1 MPGWNLDWI
10 LYTSF
15 GLMAVGD
22 VGATFY
28 YWFNLEYKLAGVFI
42 CYAIASVIFM
52 TITGVK

>member
-1 MPGWNLDWI
+1 MPGFNLDWL

-15 GLMAVGD
+15 GLMAIGD
-22 VGATFY
+22 LGATFY

-42 CYAIASVIFM
+42 CYGIASVIFM